1 MSPDTLRL
9 VLQIVGVVVGGGIL
23 EFIRRMLTR
32 RAELRKL
39 NAESDAT
46 INTSAIALVT
56 RLQEDAAVYRDQVK
70 HLQDRIDN
78 IEARHQQ
85 TQRQFAQQLQDAH
98 SENVRLTTRIAQLQ
112 NELDISTR
120 QLADLQRYRM
130 GP

>member
-46 INTSAIALVT
+46 INTSAIALVA
-56 RLQEDAAVYRDQVK
+56 RLQEDSAVYRDQVK
-70 HLQDRIDN
+70 QLQDRIDN

-85 TQRQFAQQLQDAH
+85 AQRQFAQQLQDAH

-120 QLADLQRYRM
+120 QLADLQRYRL